1 VITDFD
7 GAILL
12 FPSTLDMHSPAYDQ
26 ATAAC
31 GVLAGKLGRGPHS

>member
-1 VITDFD
+1 
-7 GAILL
+7 
-12 FPSTLDMHSPAYDQ
+12 MHSPAYDQ